1 MPSRVACLRQCLPTI
16 PGIHQFSRC
25 CSRTSA
31 YETHCRATG
40 RWLGLLC
47 FYTSLVISL
56 SFSLAPF
63 IPCPC
68 CLGSS
73 LAGRVKFTNPYGA
86 PRATSAPVLVLTSK
100 IRLAPSFSSLFVVF
114 QTAFCN
120 RLSLFS
126 FTTAAYVFIYLAES
140 FYLFCH
146 RFPSEICLPRRL
158 TCCSLSASFIPTIF
172 QQWYRPILQAIKRQ
186 KAAGCKTGTL
196 LDDEEEKKA
205 TFSEERLAEIL
216 CVEATFE
223 SAR

>member
-1 MPSRVACLRQCLPTI
+1 MEKSSDWYVFIRLCSSIVKKLECHQVQTPSLHKATRWRGGASQAYSLVNACHRVACLRQCLPTI

-100 IRLAPSFSSLFVVF
+100 IRLARSFSSLFVVF
-114 QTAFCN
+114 QTAFCIVFHFF
-120 RLSLFS
+120 LSQQPC
-126 FTTAAYVFIYLAES
+126 T
-140 FYLFCH
+140 YLF
-146 RFPSEICLPRRL
+146 
-158 TCCSLSASFIPTIF
+158 IF
-172 QQWYRPILQAIKRQ
+172 QNLSTSSATDFHSKFVYR
-186 KAAGCKTGTL
+186 
-196 LDDEEEKKA
+196 
-205 TFSEERLAEIL
+205 
-216 CVEATFE
+216 VV
-223 SAR
+223 